1 MEISFLAFLTNVL
14 GSRLPTAIVSQRFF
28 SPYFE
33 ITINTKCQIVLRHI
47 VSKYQCADEEM
58 NSMKI

>member
-1 MEISFLAFLTNVL
+1 MHVKLKKRNIETGKEA
-14 GSRLPTAIVSQRFF
+14 SQRFF